1 MPVALES
8 QSVASKRSRASEL
21 VEPRGSGSNTALWL
35 ARLFLVCVTAGLAWY
50 TWGHWGD
57 FQIDNGRELYVPAEI
72 LKGKMLFRDLWYM
85 YGPLAPYLKALLFKI
100 FGVNLNVLYGFGL
113 ALAFANALLT
123 FEVGRQL
130 RLGIIGSL
138 VAPLFFIVESFY
150 PFIRN
155 FIYPYSYAAA
165 LGTVLGVACLYFAL
179 RYAADAKPFS
189 LASAALLAGLVCYTK
204 QEIGFACVVLLVY
217 LLGVR
222 VLTTRSGSELARNL
236 AICFAG
242 FVPAII
248 GYAYFAIKLTP
259 KFVFFD
265 NWISTPGTYFMHTF
279 GKITMPEQGMRFV
292 PEELLNAALMA
303 LICVVAWSLYGR
315 TISAAAKKFNLN
327 PGISMAALIVL
338 CLMPVIIASFVF
350 LHTFP
355 NGVVREPNLLS
366 QIVTIPLTQIVLP
379 KGIFFLAAAFTA
391 YALWQSLKPTRT
403 VIDIQEA
410 ALGIYATL
418 LAMRQMME
426 ITPSIY
432 KCSVFFNVP
441 LFLVFVLLICK
452 VISWSARSLSK
463 SQLNFALSGA
473 MIGESVLLFVL
484 FFPDPNILSAKFSSP
499 YGGFYTRP
507 DVATLFP
514 QIIDFM
520 KSHTQNNKDILVI
533 PEPPSL
539 YVFAGMD
546 APSRWYSLVPGYIAP
561 DQEQQYID
569 ELVSN
574 NVRYVLIANR
584 SFNEYQIRGFI
595 NDGYNQHIHHWI
607 ENHFIKV
614 GQIGPTP
621 DAPYPPYIVWIFERK
636 DLVTPENPPQA
647 AAISIPATSTSP
659 KN

>member
-8 QSVASKRSRASEL
+8 QRVAFRRPQIDVSPALSQS
-21 VEPRGSGSNTALWL
+21 PSNAALWL

-57 FQIDNGRELYVPAEI
+57 FQIDNGRELYVPAQI

-85 YGPLAPYLKALLFKI
+85 YGPLAPYLKAFLFRI

-165 LGTVLGVACLYFAL
+165 LGTVLGIACLYFAL
-179 RYAADAKPFS
+179 RFAENAKPNT
-189 LASAALLAGLVCYTK
+189 LAIASFFAGLVCYTK
-204 QEIGFACVVLLVY
+204 QEIGFACVVLLAF
-217 LLGVR
+217 LLAVR
-222 VLTTRSGSELARNL
+222 VLANRSGSELLRNL
-236 AICFAG
+236 AISFAG
-242 FVPAII
+242 FIPAII
-248 GYAYFAIKLTP
+248 GYAYFAIELTP

-265 NWISTPGTYFMHTF
+265 NWISTPGTYFMRTF
-279 GKITMPEQGMRFV
+279 SKITMPEQGMRFV
-292 PEELLNAALMA
+292 PDELLNAALMA
-303 LICVVAWSLYGR
+303 LICVLAWGLYGR
-315 TISAAAKKFNLN
+315 AISSAARKFNFTS
-327 PGISMAALIVL
+327 GISMGAFVL
-338 CLMPVIIASFVF
+338 LCFAPVIIGSFVF
-350 LHTFP
+350 LRTFP
-355 NGVVREPNLLS
+355 NGLVRDPNLFS
-366 QIVTIPLTQIVLP
+366 QLVTIPLTQVILP
-379 KGIFFLAAAFTA
+379 KGIFFLAVVFTA
-391 YALWQSLKPTRT
+391 YALWQTLKPSRT
-403 VIDIQEA
+403 LPDIQEA
-410 ALGIYATL
+410 ALGIYACL

-441 LFLVFVLLICK
+441 LFLVFVLLIRK
-452 VISWSARSLSK
+452 IISWSARSLSTA
-463 SQLNFALSGA
+463 QLNFTLSGA
-473 MIGESVLLFVL
+473 MIGESALLFVL
-484 FFPDPNILSAKFSSP
+484 FFPNPHILTAKFDSP

-520 KSHTQNNKDILVI
+520 KSHTRNNKDILVI

-561 DQEQQYID
+561 EQEQQYID
-569 ELVSN
+569 ELVAN
-574 NVRYVLIANR
+574 DVRYVLIANR

-595 NDGYNQHIHHWI
+595 NDGYSQHVHHWI
-607 ENHFIKV
+607 NDHFTKV

-636 DLVTPENPPQA
+636 DLVTSGNLPQA
-647 AAISIPATSTSP
+647 AVTPTATTAPSP
-659 KN
+659 QN